1 MVKQT
6 HFQMDYTE
14 NIFHD
19 SYSKVSTT
27 EDWTINFYQIQK
39 FNGIIHPDCLQ
50 RNLQIKWKKDK
61 HVHSIPDTFNYYF
74 VLIWPFSP
82 NYSGT
87 GNLVSKPYKTEH
99 NMTLCISPRD
109 I

>member
-27 EDWTINFYQIQK
+27 DWTINFYQIQK

-50 RNLQIKWKKDK
+50 RNLQIKWR
-61 HVHSIPDTFNYYF
+61 
-74 VLIWPFSP
+74 
-82 NYSGT
+82 G
-87 GNLVSKPYKTEH
+87 
-99 NMTLCISPRD
+99 
-109 I
+109 

>member
-6 HFQMDYTE
+6 HFQTDHSE

-39 FNGIIHPDCLQ
+39 FNGIIHPECLQ
-50 RNLQIKWKKDK
+50 RDLQIKWKKDNRK
-61 HVHSIPDTFNYYF
+61 IHSIPNTFQLLF
-74 VLIWPFSP
+74 CV
-82 NYSGT
+82 
-87 GNLVSKPYKTEH
+87 NLAWLLSQLQWNWE
-99 NMTLCISPRD
+99 LSL
-109 I
+109 